1 MIKKIISV
9 AFVAAVLSVGT
20 YSYTQSQHEKS
31 MNELTLANV
40 EALAAGEY
48 GSGTCWGTGPGG
60 GNVSCPGGPYMCAMC
75 HSNVYGDTTKTV

>member
-9 AFVAAVLSVGT
+9 AFVAAVLSVGM

-40 EALAAGEY
+40 EALADGEIIIGPICVY
-48 GSGTCWGTGPGG
+48 DVTRICYILDDDLGFDVISG
-60 GNVSCPGGPYMCAMC
+60 YR
-75 HSNVYGDTTKTV
+75 